1 MSEEVKKITRKKFE
15 LSLLIPFFISFIMG
29 QISYNHFLEASAKDF
44 SDERVLT
51 YTLAVCSGMMSLVMV
66 IAVIRGVLILM
77 GVIQGKVEFV
87 DEN

>member
-1 MSEEVKKITRKKFE
+1 MSDEVKKITREKFK
-15 LSLLIPFFISFIMG
+15 LSLLIPFLLSFIMG
-29 QISYNHFLEASAKDF
+29 HLSYNHFLEASAKDF

-51 YTLAVCSGMMSLVMV
+51 YTLAVFSGMMSLVMV

>member
-1 MSEEVKKITRKKFE
+1 MSDEVKKITREKFK
-15 LSLLIPFFISFIMG
+15 LSLLIPFVLSFIMG
-29 QISYNHFLEASAKDF
+29 HLSYTHFLEASAKDF

-51 YTLAVCSGMMSLVMV
+51 YTLAACSGMMSLVMV

-87 DEN
+87 EEN